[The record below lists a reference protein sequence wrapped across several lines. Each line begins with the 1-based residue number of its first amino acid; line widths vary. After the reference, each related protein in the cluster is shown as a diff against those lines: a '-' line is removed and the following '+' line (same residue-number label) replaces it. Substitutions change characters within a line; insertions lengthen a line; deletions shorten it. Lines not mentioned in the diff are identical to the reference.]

1 MNISNKFKQVFIASL
16 ASVMIFIISGVFL
29 FSNVA
34 KAPELKDP
42 DKTVVESQ
50 KDKKISDEKSNLDD
64 SLSGVDSFEGLG
76 YTMSATLNDVTAKK
90 TIQGVNFNGKAA
102 GKVEAGFIDKSYK
115 LYARFGNLP
124 EPTGGAFYEG
134 WLVNKDT
141 NSVISTGKA
150 KYIDGKFVNTYTSTK
165 DLSDHKFY
173 VLTLEPDDSNPKPA
187 DHILEGN
194 F

>member
-1 MNISNKFKQVFIASL
+1 MQVI
-16 ASVMIFIISGVFL
+16 
-29 FSNVA
+29 
-34 KAPELKDP
+34 
-42 DKTVVESQ
+42 
-50 KDKKISDEKSNLDD
+50 
-64 SLSGVDSFEGLG
+64 
-76 YTMSATLNDVTAKK
+76 
-90 TIQGVNFNGKAA
+90 
-102 GKVEAGFIDKSYK
+102 
-115 LYARFGNLP
+115 
-124 EPTGGAFYEG
+124 